1 MPIGAHLVLHGHA
14 DFRAIELDGRRLGSV
29 VLETAERFGTPLAFP
44 LMDLALEKAALLLAC
59 GVPEAEIDG
68 HHFVAPPPAPDRI
81 PLTPRMRASCD
92 AIACVAARP
101 GFVPVGMSIGPFS
114 LTTKLIADP
123 ITPVYLAGTG
133 LGPDDD
139 PEVALLERLLCLSEI
154 VIDRYLRAQIEAGAR
169 AIIVCEPA
177 ANLVYF
183 SPKQLGSNPALF
195 DRFVIEPMRRIAAL
209 LASAG
214 VDLVF
219 HNCGEL
225 TPDMV
230 GRFNTL
236 GAAMLSF
243 GSSRRL
249 WEDASLVSKDTVLY
263 GNLPSK
269 HFCASE
275 LAPGD
280 VERLAQELIEKMQSA
295 GHPFILGTEC
305 DVLSVPGKEAEICA
319 KVDAFMHCSCHA

>member
-1 MPIGAHLVLHGHA
+1 
-14 DFRAIELDGRRLGSV
+14 
-29 VLETAERFGTPLAFP
+29 
-44 LMDLALEKAALLLAC
+44 
-59 GVPEAEIDG
+59 
-68 HHFVAPPPAPDRI
+68 
-81 PLTPRMRASCD
+81 
-92 AIACVAARP
+92 
-101 GFVPVGMSIGPFS
+101 
-114 LTTKLIADP
+114 
-123 ITPVYLAGTG
+123 
-133 LGPDDD
+133 
-139 PEVALLERLLCLSEI
+139 
-154 VIDRYLRAQIEAGAR
+154 
-169 AIIVCEPA
+169 
-177 ANLVYF
+177 
-183 SPKQLGSNPALF
+183 
-195 DRFVIEPMRRIAAL
+195 
-209 LASAG
+209 
-214 VDLVF
+214 
-219 HNCGEL
+219 
-225 TPDMV
+225 MV